1 MKTIQGIVIYVLWLR
16 EIKRLLYAKS
26 RLIGTLLMP
35 LFFLSFLGMG
45 FKRSNIPGVPSGMGY
60 FVFLT
65 PGILGM
71 SILFSST
78 FAGLS
83 VIWDREFGFL
93 KEIMVAP
100 VNRFSIVLGRTAG
113 GMTTTLFQALAI
125 LIISLIMGFR
135 PQGWIMIF
143 PAIWLMILISVTFIG
158 LGLSFA
164 SNMRDTQGFNLV
176 MNFVIFPLF
185 FLSGA
190 LFPLDSFPTWVKN
203 FSRFDPLTYGIDGLR
218 AALLGKSELPLL
230 FDLGILSGCALL
242 SVVIGAWFFE
252 KSEYL

>member
-1 MKTIQGIVIYVLWLR
+1 MKTIQGIAIYVLWLR
-16 EIKRLLYAKS
+16 EIKRLLRAKS
-26 RLIGTLLMP
+26 RLMGTLLMP
-35 LFFLSFLGMG
+35 LFFLAFLGTG
-45 FKRSNIPGVPSGMGY
+45 FKRTSMPGMLGMDYSG
-60 FVFLT
+60 FLT

-100 VNRFSIVLGRTAG
+100 VNRISIVLGRIAG
-113 GMTTTLFQALAI
+113 GITTSLFQAMAI
-125 LIISLIMGFR
+125 LIVSLVLGFR
-135 PQGWIMIF
+135 PREWIMLL
-143 PAIWLMILISVTFIG
+143 PAIWLMILISITFIG

-164 SNMRDTQGFNLV
+164 SNMRDAQGFNLV

-190 LFPLDSFPTWVKN
+190 LFPLSSFPDWIKII
-203 FSRFDPLTYGIDGLR
+203 SRFDPLTYGVDGLR

-230 FDLGILSGCALL
+230 LDLGILSGCALL
-242 SVVIGAWFFE
+242 SVIVGAWFFE
-252 KSEYL
+252 KSEYI

>member
-1 MKTIQGIVIYVLWLR
+1 MKAIQGIAIYVLWLR
-16 EIKRLLYAKS
+16 ELKRLLRAKS

-35 LFFLSFLGMG
+35 LFFLGFLGFG
-45 FKRSNIPGVPSGMGY
+45 FQRSTIPGVPVGIGY
-60 FVFLT
+60 SVFLI

-100 VNRFSIVLGRTAG
+100 VNRVSIVLGRIAG
-113 GMTTTLFQALAI
+113 GITTSLFQALVI
-125 LIISLIMGFR
+125 LLVSILLGFR
-135 PQGWIMIF
+135 PEN
-143 PAIWLMILISVTFIG
+143 WLMLPSALLFMVLISMTFIG
-158 LGLSFA
+158 LGLAFA
-164 SNMRDTQGFNLV
+164 SRMRDMQGFNLV

-190 LFPLDSFPTWVKN
+190 LFPLDSFPSWLRIL
-203 FSRFDPLTYGIDGLR
+203 SRLDPLSYGVDGLR
-218 AALLGKSELPLL
+218 AALLGKGELPLL
-230 FDLGILSGCALL
+230 LDLGILSACALL
-242 SVVIGAWFFE
+242 AVVIGAWSFE
-252 KSEYL
+252 KSESI